1 MSLMEIEN
9 DEIAGAVAAVGKL
22 TEVVHQQSE
31 IIGIQSGVIDEL
43 FSLLAQH
50 ITAEEL
56 DRLPVIA
63 RINEAA
69 TIRREM
75 GEGI

>member
-1 MSLMEIEN
+1 VSLMEIEN